1 MKITIDN
8 LDERGPRDCTAY
20 VVEKPR
26 VVRRLNQKAE
36 LRFSLV
42 ASDPDFVVPKNG
54 ARVTVGRINGADVF
68 TGSLSAAPEYEYLGW
83 SRQGPVYRY
92 NLIATGD
99 EDALDQKIVRR
110 RFPFVA
116 RSAGDALRQLTEDLM
131 PGVFDTSQIQ
141 DVDRLTSYASDPQK
155 SWSEQAAQIALRAG
169 GSYRVLNGKVIF
181 TPLGQKSYALSESDQ
196 DFRPEGLSLV
206 AGDGLIN
213 DVTVVGLI
221 EPQAHVKDYFV
232 GDGYT
237 LKFYLSQ
244 VPFMSS
250 NRTLLDEEYAS
261 LDPTRWKLNDPS
273 GVITASRGK
282 LVVVGGTGAADGTQL
297 TFVEKIELG
306 GTLVL
311 QHGDVAFEGASNGIL
326 GGLYTNAISASSCFA
341 GFDVTPV
348 GGQSR
353 IQARVNGNLVGPAIT
368 TSAAH
373 RYVLTTRLYS
383 SEVYR
388 LQQLFHSAAHGAGA
402 GLGGAAVIA
411 DVRVIVEVHDID
423 PANPATLVA
432 ASTVLFDDLV
442 MNAPGFCS
450 YALVSARDMHCSVAF
465 TRILRGV
472 NAEVRTAL
480 PGQSYRTQLA
490 GSLSDG
496 ARCRLSME
504 PAVQFYPQSLPAP
517 NELIS
522 VHYRGAGRALARV
535 SDSASIAAHAGNGD
549 DGVRAV
555 VRNVKAPSPR
565 TTVDCELG
573 AIAILDE
580 AKGTAWSGEYKTWS
594 DFLPGAAA
602 DVFPGDALEL
612 DAPSRAASFQAIVRE
627 VEIQCA
633 DLADDHCLYA
643 IRFADDVAQP
653 MTIEFDA
660 GQIRDAL
667 DLTATALSDVGMNF
681 LSDLIGAEITQTSS
695 TTVTIDAGIDP
706 VLGGVEVRWSDFGWG
721 PDNDRNLVGRF
732 TTRSFTVPRLGR
744 VQDYFLRQYD
754 NSTPT
759 KYSRYSTALHLD
771 YPLS

>member
-8 LDERGPRDCTAY
+8 LDERGPWDCTAY
-20 VVEKPR
+20 VVETPR
-26 VVRRLNQKAE
+26 MVRQLNQKPE
-36 LRFSLV
+36 MRFSLV

-54 ARVTVGRINGADVF
+54 ARVTVGRVNGADVF
-68 TGSLSAAPEYEYLGW
+68 TGSLAAAPEYEYLGW
-83 SRQGPVYRY
+83 NEQGPVYRY
-92 NLIATGD
+92 NLVATGD

-131 PGVFDTSQIQ
+131 PGAFDTSQIQ
-141 DVDRLTSYASDPQK
+141 DVDTLTSYSCDPQK
-155 SWSEQAAQIALRAG
+155 GWSEHAAQIALRAG
-169 GSYRVLNGKVIF
+169 GSYRVLNMKVMF
-181 TPLGQKSYALSESDQ
+181 APLGQNSYALSEPDP
-196 DFRPEGLSLV
+196 DFWPDGLSLV

-232 GDGYT
+232 GDGYS

-250 NRTLLDEEYAS
+250 NRTLLDEEYAA
-261 LDPTRWKLNDPS
+261 LDPTRWALTDPS
-273 GVITASRGK
+273 GVIAASRGK
-282 LVVVGGTGAADGTQL
+282 LVIAGGTGSADGTQL
-297 TFVEKIELG
+297 RFAERIELG
-306 GTLVL
+306 GTLIL
-311 QHGDVAFEGASNGIL
+311 QHGDVTLDAASNGIL
-326 GGLYTNAISASSCFA
+326 GGLYANAVSATSCFA

-353 IQARVNGNLVGPAIT
+353 IQARVNGNLVGTTIT
-368 TSAAH
+368 SVAGH

-388 LQQLFHSAAHGAGA
+388 LQQVFHSAAHGGGA
-402 GLGGAAVIA
+402 GFGGAPVSA
-411 DVRVIVEVHDID
+411 DVRVVLEVHAID
-423 PANPATLVA
+423 PADPATLVA
-432 ASTVLFDDLV
+432 ASTVLFDDIV
-442 MNAPGFCS
+442 PNAPGFCT
-450 YALVSARDMHCSVAF
+450 YALVSARDMHASIAF

-480 PGQSYRTQLA
+480 PGNTYRTQLA

-504 PAVQFYPQSLPAP
+504 PAVQFFPQSMPAP

-535 SDSASIAAHAGNGD
+535 SDAASIAAHAWNGD

-555 VRNVKAPSPR
+555 VRNVKSPSAR
-565 TTVDCELG
+565 TTEDCELG
-573 AIAILDE
+573 AIALLDGAQE
-580 AKGTAWSGEYKTWS
+580 RAWSGEYKIWS
-594 DFLPGAAA
+594 DFLPGGAA
-602 DVFPGDALEL
+602 DIFPGDALEVNV
-612 DAPSRAASFQAIVRE
+612 PSRAASFRAVVRE
-627 VEIQCA
+627 VEIQCP
-633 DLADDHCLYA
+633 DLDDDHCQYA
-643 IRFADDVAQP
+643 IRFADDLAKP
-653 MTIEFDA
+653 ATIEFDA

-667 DLTATALSDVGMNF
+667 DLSATGLDEVGTNF
-681 LSDLIGAEITQTSS
+681 LPDLIGAEITDTSS

-706 VLGGVEVRWSDFGWG
+706 VAGGVEVRWSDFGWG

-744 VQDYFLRQYD
+744 VQDYYLRRYD
-754 NSTPT
+754 NSTPA